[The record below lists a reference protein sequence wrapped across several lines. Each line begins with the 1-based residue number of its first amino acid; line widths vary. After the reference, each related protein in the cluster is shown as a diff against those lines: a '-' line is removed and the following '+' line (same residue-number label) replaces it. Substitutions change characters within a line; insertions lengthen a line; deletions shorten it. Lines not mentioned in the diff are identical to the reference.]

1 MSLKSRLAAD
11 ETLIT
16 AWSGVPDALT
26 VEILA
31 KQGFDAVTLDMQH
44 GGHHEDSVLRGLVP
58 VLAANKP
65 ALVRIPVGRF
75 DMASR
80 ALDFGAEAVIAPMV
94 NSVADAKL
102 FAAAMKY
109 PPLGE
114 RSWGP
119 TYAFPRHGKGDYA
132 EWLRDTNQRTM
143 AFAMVETRAALDALD
158 GILDT
163 PGIDGIFLG
172 PSDFSIA
179 WTQRRDRQF
188 DAGKHDGDDGVGRRA
203 HPQGRQACR
212 DLCRR
217 TGNCR
222 PCRVDGLS
230 PARHRVRARADFAGR
245 KNPAEEHARIRSAP
259 EAASAR
265 GSWSLQ
271 IRQELGEGHRSFGPR
286 AEA

>member
-1 MSLKSRLAAD
+1 MSLFARLHAG
-11 ETLIT
+11 ETLFS

-31 KQGFDAVTLDMQH
+31 GQGFDAVTLDMQH

-58 VLAANKP
+58 VLRAGKHAV
-65 ALVRIPVGRF
+65 VRIPVGRF

-94 NSVADAKL
+94 NSVADARA

-119 TYAFPRHGKGDYA
+119 TYAFPRNNAKDMQV
-132 EWLRDTNQRTM
+132 WLRESNSRTV
-143 AFAMVETRAALDALD
+143 AFAMVETRQALDSLD

-172 PSDFSIA
+172 PADFSIA
-179 WTQRRDRQF
+179 WTNGAELNPLLEDMMETVANVAKRTL
-188 DAGKHDGDDGVGRRA
+188 AVGKIAAMYVNDM
-203 HPQGRQACR
+203 
-212 DLCRR
+212 
-217 TGNCR
+217 
-222 PCRVDGLS
+222 
-230 PARHRVRARADFAGR
+230 DFAGR
-245 KNPAEEHARIRSAP
+245 YAEMGYHFQAIASEHKLVATGAKSLI
-259 EAASAR
+259 EAARA
-265 GSWSLQ
+265 SLKPKA
-271 IRQELGEGHRSFGPR
+271 G
-286 AEA
+286 A